1 MPHRSIKLPESL
13 IELAIADAEVSLRS
27 TPMQIEYYYRLGI
40 LAEQNPDLPIS
51 MIKSLM
57 ESTKEEAN
65 IEFVLK

>member
-1 MPHRSIKLPESL
+1 MNKKAVNLSAQL
-13 IELAIADAEVSLRS
+13 IESAMKKTAVTSL
-27 TPMQIEYYYRLGI
+27 PLLEQIEYYYRLGI

-65 IEFVLK
+65 IEFVLS